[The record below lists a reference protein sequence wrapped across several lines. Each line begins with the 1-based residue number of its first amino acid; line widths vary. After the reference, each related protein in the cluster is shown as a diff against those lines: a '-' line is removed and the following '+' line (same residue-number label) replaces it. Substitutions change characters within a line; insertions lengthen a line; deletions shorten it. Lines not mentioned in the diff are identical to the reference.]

1 MLFKSRHIGKLML
14 FYALHNT
21 TTKNCFNRILYFLNK
36 RQFSLGNCSSR
47 NQMCLFYSQVIIAKQ
62 WQWQQHQLQMQKRS
76 YSAYMSCQSSSSA
89 LSLTLQ
95 PTKKIF
101 SWKLREKRRCNFSRR
116 FSPFIEF
123 LLFAQW
129 HSVQKT
135 KKCLILRPCAVQVK
149 QILISVQILRCAN
162 NYINGKC
169 ERENRLLVRI
179 FSH

>member
-1 MLFKSRHIGKLML
+1 MLSKSRHIGKLML

-36 RQFSLGNCSSR
+36 QFSLGNCSSR
-47 NQMCLFYSQVIIAKQ
+47 NQMCLFYGQVIIAKQ

-95 PTKKIF
+95 PTKK
-101 SWKLREKRRCNFSRR
+101 SSLGSLEKNAGATLADD

-129 HSVQKT
+129 HSVQKNE
-135 KKCLILRPCAVQVK
+135 KVSHLRPCAVQVK